1 MKLFLALAGLIMSVS
16 LSAQEKPAAPATPEK
31 STNPVVVMNT
41 SHGNVTIELL
51 EKEAPETVQN
61 FIGLAEGT
69 KEFTDPTTGE
79 KVKKPFYDGLI
90 FHRVIKEFMVQGGCP
105 LGSGMGDP
113 GYKFKDEINADSLG
127 LQNLKVIDEK
137 QGLHEYLRVYPQQR
151 IQQMIAQPIF
161 TKLGINSQETFQAK
175 QAEFQEEI
183 KKRVETLTIKKL
195 YEGMGYK
202 YDESLTSSP
211 MKTGF
216 LAMANSGPNTNGSQ
230 FYINLKDN
238 RYLDGKHT
246 VFGKV
251 IDGMDV
257 VEKIATVKTGAQ
269 DKPEEDVKII
279 SIRLK
284 K

>member
-1 MKLFLALAGLIMSVS
+1 MKALFVLLLTS
-16 LSAQEKPAAPATPEK
+16 LSVFTFAQEESA
-31 STNPVVVMNT
+31 NPVVVMKTNQ
-41 SHGNVTIELL
+41 GDVTIELF
-51 EKEAPETVQN
+51 EKDAPETVKN

-69 KEFTDPTTGE
+69 KEFTDASGTKT
-79 KVKKPFYDGLI
+79 KKPFYDGLI
-90 FHRVIKEFMVQGGCP
+90 FHRVIDNFMIQGGCP
-105 LGSGMGDP
+105 MGNGMGDP

-127 LQNLKVIDEK
+127 LQNIKVLDPEK
-137 QGLHEYLRVYPQQR
+137 GVHEYLRVYPQQR
-151 IQQMIAQPIF
+151 LQQMIAQPIF
-161 TKLGINSQETFQAK
+161 AKLGINSQETFEAK
-175 QAEFQEEI
+175 QEEFQKEI
-183 KKRVETLTIKKL
+183 KKTIDTLTIKKL

-202 YDESLTSSP
+202 YDASLKSYP
-211 MKTGF
+211 MKKGF

-238 RYLDGKHT
+238 NYLDGKHT

-251 IDGMDV
+251 VEGMDV
-257 VEKIATVKTGAQ
+257 VEKIGKVKTGAQ

>member
-1 MKLFLALAGLIMSVS
+1 MKLFLILFCLLLSTPLIAEDKAAVDK
-16 LSAQEKPAAPATPEK
+16 SA
-31 STNPVVVMNT
+31 NPIAIMTT
-41 SHGNVTIELL
+41 SHGNVTIELF
-51 EKEAPETVQN
+51 EKDAPETVKN

-69 KEFTDPTTGE
+69 KEFTDPQSGE

-90 FHRVIKEFMVQGGCP
+90 FHRVIKDFMIQGGCP
-105 LGSGMGDP
+105 LGNGMGDP

-137 QGLHEYLRVYPQQR
+137 NGLHEYLRVYPQQR
-151 IQQMIAQPIF
+151 MQQMIAQPIF
-161 TKLGINSQETFQAK
+161 AKLGINSQETFQAK
-175 QAEFQEEI
+175 QEEFQKEI
-183 KKRVETLTIKKL
+183 KKVIETLTIKKL
-195 YEGMGYK
+195 YEDMGYK

-251 IDGMDV
+251 VEGMEV
-257 VEKIATVKTGAQ
+257 VEKIGQVKTGSQ
-269 DKPEEDVKII
+269 DKPEEDIKII

>member
-1 MKLFLALAGLIMSVS
+1 MKTLFSLVTLFLSFALT
-16 LSAQEKPAAPATPEK
+16 AQEKN
-31 STNPVVVMNT
+31 TNPVVIMST
-41 SHGNVTIELL
+41 SQGNISIELF
-51 EKEAPETVQN
+51 EKDAPETVKN

-69 KEFTDPTTGE
+69 KEYTNASGE

-90 FHRVIKEFMVQGGCP
+90 FHRVIDNFMIQGGCP
-105 LGSGMGDP
+105 MGNGMGDP

-127 LQNLKVIDEK
+127 LQNLKVLDEK
-137 QGLHEYLRVYPQQR
+137 TGLHEHLRIYPQRQ
-151 IQQMIAQPIF
+151 IQQMIAQPVF
-161 TKLGINSQETFQAK
+161 KKLGINSEETFKAK
-175 QAEFQEEI
+175 QKEFQEAIQERI
-183 KKRVETLTIKKL
+183 KTLTLKTL

-202 YDESLTSSP
+202 YDEKLKSYP
-211 MKTGF
+211 MKKGF

-238 RYLDGKHT
+238 NYLDGKHT

-251 IDGMDV
+251 VEGLDV
-257 VEKIATVKTGAQ
+257 VEKIGKVKTGKPG
-269 DKPEEDVKII
+269 DKPVEDVKIL

>member
-1 MKLFLALAGLIMSVS
+1 MKALLFLVACFYSVATF
-16 LSAQEKPAAPATPEK
+16 AQETSE
-31 STNPVVVMNT
+31 NPIVVMST
-41 SHGNVTIELL
+41 THGNVTIELFA
-51 EKEAPETVQN
+51 KDAPETVKN

-69 KEFTDPTTGE
+69 KEFTDASGN
-79 KVKKPFYDGLI
+79 KAKKPFYDGLI
-90 FHRVIKEFMVQGGCP
+90 FHRVIKDFMIQGGCP
-105 LGSGMGDP
+105 QGTGMGDP

-127 LQNLKVIDEK
+127 LQNLKVIDEAK
-137 QGLHEYLRVYPQQR
+137 GLHEYLRVYPQQR

-161 TKLGINSQETFQAK
+161 TKLGINSQETFKAK
-175 QAEFQEEI
+175 QKEFQEEI
-183 KKRVETLTIKKL
+183 QKVMKTLSIKQL

-202 YDESLTSSP
+202 YDASLKSTP
-211 MKTGF
+211 MKKGF

-251 IDGMDV
+251 VEGMEV
-257 VEKIATVKTGAQ
+257 VEKIAGVKIGAQ

-279 SIRLK
+279 SLRLK